1 MYASLCSGL
10 PEGLPRL
17 GELLEEIKGLDDEQ
31 ARRIHLV
38 ALGDK
43 FAERPDYNEVRY
55 QQFVCSLSSDP
66 DMPCAPLCSKLDG
79 PSSVLFLLTHTVP
92 SLS

>member
-1 MYASLCSGL
+1 MYASLCSAL

-17 GELLEEIKGLDDEQ
+17 GELLEQIKGLDDEQ

-43 FAERPDYNEVRY
+43 FAERPDYNEVRW
-55 QQFVCSLSSDP
+55 
-66 DMPCAPLCSKLDG
+66 
-79 PSSVLFLLTHTVP
+79 
-92 SLS
+92 